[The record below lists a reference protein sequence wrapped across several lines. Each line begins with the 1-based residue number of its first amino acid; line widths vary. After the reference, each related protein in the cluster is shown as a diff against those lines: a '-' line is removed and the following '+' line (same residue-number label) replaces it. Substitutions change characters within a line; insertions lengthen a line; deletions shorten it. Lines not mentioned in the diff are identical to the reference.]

1 MTEDERNEHYAYRKR
16 MLDEIR
22 RLRAVIAA
30 VANERDEWKERWEAE
45 RADHEATIRHT
56 NKMLAED
63 YP

>member
-1 MTEDERNEHYAYRKR
+1 MTEDEHQIAIRRK
-16 MLDEIR
+16 MLAEIR
-22 RLRAVIAA
+22 RLREVIEFLTA
-30 VANERDEWKERWEAE
+30 ERDEWRERWQAE